1 LLRLKDIQAVSIEPD
16 SDCFE
21 VKALKAR
28 KLWPPTAPD
37 LDLNDVVGAL
47 KSASVATPM
56 VSVFDEFD
64 RPAVC
69 WIGAVKSVD
78 ESKLRLL
85 EVNTRGGWARRP
97 RTFDPADVTRIAFGG
112 GYEEALHLA
121 AGSPPA
127 E

>member
-1 LLRLKDIQAVSIEPD
+1 
-16 SDCFE
+16 
-21 VKALKAR
+21 
-28 KLWPPTAPD
+28 
-37 LDLNDVVGAL
+37 
-47 KSASVATPM
+47 M

-97 RTFDPADVTRIAFGG
+97 RTFDPADVTRIDFGG
-112 GYEEALHLA
+112 GYEEALHLV